1 MQRVDI
7 PNTAS
12 ATWEDYI
19 LNMYTYICII
29 SICFL
34 CKEKQTDEIVYIIP
48 PPGQMDFRSFQNID
62 GNINL

>member
-7 PNTAS
+7 PNTTS

-34 CKEKQTDEIVYIIP
+34 CKEKQTDEVVSLYNTSTSTNGLPII
-48 PPGQMDFRSFQNID
+48 SKH
-62 GNINL
+62 